1 METPTLEGLQRQMGY
16 QFSRTD
22 LLHQA
27 LTHRSCLQDSGEERS
42 DDPPMVNNERLE
54 FLGDAVLELAISDLL
69 FHHYPEQPE
78 GVLSNWRSSLVNTQN
93 LGRIGHDHHL
103 GCFLKMG
110 RGEALSGGR
119 HKTSLL
125 GNAIEALL
133 GAVYLDG
140 GYAGAF
146 QVVQRIFTPF
156 LQEFQLGDWEKDYKS
171 LLQERQQ
178 GSGLDLPDY
187 QVVEVSGM
195 PHEREFQIACRINNG
210 EGHFPLVSMGRGRSK
225 RVAEQS
231 AAKEILAQLEQ
242 HQTLPCVNL
251 PIHSNEENAE
261 MPKMFEPTTELQTE
275 SYS

>member
-1 METPTLEGLQRQMGY
+1 METPTLETLQQQLGY
-16 QFSRTD
+16 QFSHVE

-27 LTHRSCLQDSGEERS
+27 LTHRSCLQDSGEERLN
-42 DDPPMVNNERLE
+42 DQPIVNNERLE

-78 GVLSNWRSSLVNTQN
+78 GVLSHWRSALVNTRN
-93 LGRIGHDHHL
+93 LSRIGHDHNL
-103 GCFLKMG
+103 GSFLKMG

-133 GAVYLDG
+133 GAIYLDG

-146 QVVQRIFTPF
+146 QVIQRIFIPF
-156 LQEFQLGDWEKDYKS
+156 LHEFQPGDWEKDYKS

-178 GSGLDLPDY
+178 GAGLALPDY
-187 QVVEVSGM
+187 QVVTVLGM
-195 PHEREFQIACRINNG
+195 PHEREFQISCRINNG
-210 EGHFPLVSMGRGRSK
+210 EGKFPLTSVGIGRSK
-225 RVAEQS
+225 RMAEQS
-231 AAKEILAQLEQ
+231 AAKEILAKLDQYQ
-242 HQTLPCVNL
+242 NLPCANR
-251 PIHSNEENAE
+251 PTYPQEENAT
-261 MPKMFEPTTELQTE
+261 MPKMFQSTLESQTE